1 MRNQYWDVF
10 GLNDYLPSARD
21 FPRLCNVL
29 GNTIIIDCLYGKA
42 RTSCEPP
49 TRDVDCPALMVRLNA
64 LYARLG
70 KASDKGLKAIED
82 LRLEP
87 REIRGII
94 AELHQVIADGLEAV
108 ADLRATERHLAGQS

>member
-1 MRNQYWDVF
+1 
-10 GLNDYLPSARD
+10 
-21 FPRLCNVL
+21 
-29 GNTIIIDCLYGKA
+29 
-42 RTSCEPP
+42 
-49 TRDVDCPALMVRLNA
+49 MVRLNA

>member
-1 MRNQYWDVF
+1 MRTADARRRLPGAHGPLT
-10 GLNDYLPSARD
+10 GL
-21 FPRLCNVL
+21 
-29 GNTIIIDCLYGKA
+29 
-42 RTSCEPP
+42 
-49 TRDVDCPALMVRLNA
+49 VRPG
-64 LYARLG
+64 LG
-70 KASDKGLKAIED
+70 KPPDKGLKAIED